1 MSAKNQHGAYILA
14 RYSTDRQ
21 NPDSIE
27 VQVQKCSRWC
37 SEQGLPILD
46 IFPDMAISGMK
57 DERPQYNRMMG
68 AACRRRRG
76 YGCDLRSEPYVP

>member
-27 VQVQKCSRWC
+27 VQVQKVLSLVFGAGLTHPGYISR
-37 SEQGLPILD
+37 
-46 IFPDMAISGMK
+46 
-57 DERPQYNRMMG
+57 
-68 AACRRRRG
+68 
-76 YGCDLRSEPYVP
+76 YGHIRHEG